1 MPWSG
6 CQAQSEDQGMYHM
19 WEGGSIYIPDASIPG
34 ILPYSIS
41 EMQPPF
47 LHPKSRKLGKL
58 FRAFGPFQRREYATI
73 KAFH

>member
-19 WEGGSIYIPDASIPG
+19 WGEGGSIYIPDASIPG

-47 LHPKSRKLGKL
+47 LHPQEQEAGKTVQGIW
-58 FRAFGPFQRREYATI
+58 AIPEEGICYY
-73 KAFH
+73 